1 MGIDKQFNLK
11 EITRPLTFF
20 ERQKLPLIKVGEK
33 IYFCEKKKDD
43 KNTARY

>member
-1 MGIDKQFNLK
+1 MGIEERFNLK